1 MKIKQ
6 GEIGIGQNL
15 KRLRLAAGLTQE
27 QVTAQLTVR
36 GLPMDRSVYAHMER
50 NNYSIKVSNLAALKE
65 IFGVSTYDEFFRGG
79 TPYSSAPDV
88 L

>member
-36 GLPMDRSVYAHMER
+36 GLPMDR
-50 NNYSIKVSNLAALKE
+50 
-65 IFGVSTYDEFFRGG
+65 GV
-79 TPYSSAPDV
+79 
-88 L
+88 